1 MSQHQTPSREIP
13 NNPLVLHYPV
23 PKSSPDSETPC
34 AEVSSSGEPPEP
46 PSKRPPTS
54 GESPEQ
60 SRNKPPTSGEF
71 SFNHEPIELMP
82 NELLIVNAR
91 RRNGL
96 ILYKRYHAEF
106 AGPGAAVG
114 GLFDQD
120 CQRALP
126 VGNLSLI
133 SPESPDE
140 RQRAYLIRRQ
150 WVRLTKE
157 ITDNP
162 VPLQRAQKILNQ
174 FEGFF
179 DTQTIAKLP
188 DDAFALLVGVF
199 PHTIMKVR
207 NTADRVDVL
216 TG

>member
-1 MSQHQTPSREIP
+1 MESEDNQQDSQASAILSQLHDKQL
-13 NNPLVLHYPV
+13 LV
-23 PKSSPDSETPC
+23 
-34 AEVSSSGEPPEP
+34 
-46 PSKRPPTS
+46 
-54 GESPEQ
+54 
-60 SRNKPPTSGEF
+60 
-71 SFNHEPIELMP
+71 
-82 NELLIVNAR
+82 VNSR

-114 GLFDQD
+114 GLFDLD
-120 CQRALP
+120 CERVLP
-126 VGNLSLI
+126 VGNLSLL
-133 SPESPDE
+133 SPESADE

-179 DTQTIAKLP
+179 DTETIAKLP